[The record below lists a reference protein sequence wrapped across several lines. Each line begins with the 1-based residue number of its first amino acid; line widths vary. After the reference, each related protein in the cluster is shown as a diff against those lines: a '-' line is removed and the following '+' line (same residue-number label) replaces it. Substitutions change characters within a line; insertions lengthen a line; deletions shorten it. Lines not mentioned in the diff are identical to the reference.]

1 MGYCCLLATHR
12 SANGIFP
19 VKLPAQTNLPRAP
32 LDKII
37 NFLHICEMY
46 QAQDRMLL
54 NTVLT
59 FGTIK
64 SLLITQVLK

>member
-1 MGYCCLLATHR
+1 MFGLY
-12 SANGIFP
+12 
-19 VKLPAQTNLPRAP
+19 
-32 LDKII
+32 DKII

-46 QAQDRMLL
+46 QAQERMLL